1 MYFSEKIFPRI
12 PDLPQEV
19 IEAAALVAMGERPAG
34 WKVIG
39 SGVFNLA
46 ISNGE
51 YVIKGGKRGTSLDQK
66 GGIEE
71 FAQEWL
77 ELYGNDRAMRRAV
90 KRVLA
95 PTEVLFDGVVVQE
108 LLPVLGVD
116 IVESM
121 ETITYGDY
129 AADDVYE
136 GARAIGIT
144 DAHTANW
151 GLDAEGTIRIHDP
164 MVVEMWGDES
174 SPEQGLRQIQKVA
187 RMARM

>member
-19 IEAAALVAMGERPAG
+19 IEAAALVAMGKRPTG
-34 WKVIG
+34 WKFIG
-39 SGVFNLA
+39 SGSFNLA

-51 YVIKGGKRGTSLDQK
+51 YVIKGGKWGTSLDQK
-66 GGIEE
+66 GDIEE
-71 FAQEWL
+71 FAREWF
-77 ELYGNDRAMRRAV
+77 ELYGDDRSMCRAV

-121 ETITYGDY
+121 DCVTDGDY
-129 AADDVYE
+129 AEDDVYVA
-136 GARAIGIT
+136 ARAIGIT
-144 DAHTANW
+144 DAHAENW

-174 SPEQGLRQIQKVA
+174 PEQGLRQIQKVA